1 MLSMYRKTCLFLF
14 ILIFYGCP
22 KEDFSDN
29 CISYS
34 FNTNGLHFYPE
45 SDSIKV
51 GDTLWVTY
59 VEPLN
64 PIPIGEK
71 DTVDIRG
78 IEFYNY
84 LNFLEFPYDT
94 VDGNFKVINKF
105 NIITTIGKNYLN
117 PGFSHIKYFSG
128 ISYDGSYVAKIALVP
143 IKKGDFIIGSD
154 IGIGNTDSIIKNGK
168 CYKYHFIT
176 PIANDDKHINRFRAK
191 YGDIGIS
198 DQYINNIYCF
208 TVY

>member
-1 MLSMYRKTCLFLF
+1 MLSMYRKTCLFLL

-59 VEPLN
+59 LEPLN

-71 DTVDIRG
+71 DTINIRG
-78 IEFYNY
+78 LDLPNY
-84 LNFLEFPYDT
+84 FRFSELSIDT
-94 VDGNFKVINKF
+94 SKSFDLAIDSFILYPKYGKIIPNIN
-105 NIITTIGKNYLN
+105 GL
-117 PGFSHIKYFSG
+117 PSVKYFSG
-128 ISYDGSYVAKIALVP
+128 IQYEKNNYLNVAIVARG
-143 IKKGDFIIGSD
+143 KGDFMINTD
-154 IGIGNTDSIIKNGK
+154 IAIGNRDKIVKNGK
-168 CYKYHFIT
+168 CYKYQFIT
-176 PIANDDKHINRFRAK
+176 PISNSDNHINKFKSK
-191 YGDIGIS
+191 YNLIID
-198 DQYINNIYCF
+198 DTYKNNVYCF